1 MIAVLKMLS
10 KLLEHDNKRWGLIF
24 GCFLFSSIID
34 LLSLS
39 TLIPVLSVA
48 LFGEVSLGN
57 HKSSIL
63 IDLFDVFASFS
74 IIELAFLLL
83 VLFLLKSIA
92 ILTTQYLIVSFVNQ
106 QRVKLGT
113 RMFASYLDIGAST
126 INKKREA
133 DQIYNLQTLTS
144 HYTTAVQASL
154 KFSNDA
160 LIGAAIVFFLFLVDW
175 VSLII
180 IVCTLSFF
188 LFAYLVFFRRM
199 VIRYGRN
206 ANDYSADAIRISN
219 EGIRGINEIHF
230 LEKTDY
236 FLDNYVSA
244 LHGIKSASVKIEIHS
259 IIPRILIE
267 MSIIAI
273 LVFALL
279 FVAANQVSLEGL
291 ALTFGI
297 YAVSVLR
304 LIPIFSSLT
313 TQITKFRAVQNSI
326 ERLYN
331 DVFMK
336 QTDKNEKS
344 KENKTLPAAEA
355 FHSIIFENVCFHYDK
370 EKPIIR
376 DFCFSIEKGD
386 IIGVCGP
393 SGSGKSTLIKLVLGL
408 LSPTNGK
415 ILLNGKLSGE
425 GIQTEKLGF
434 AYIPPNAIMLNRS
447 LIENIVFAVQSSK
460 EDYKNISNILKQT
473 YLDDVLESLPHGLD
487 EPLGDYG
494 TRFSTGQKQRL
505 AFARAIAH
513 GKRFFVLDESTNA
526 IDIDTE
532 KALLNDL
539 IKTGI
544 IETALIV
551 SHRPST
557 LEVCDHI
564 LDFKE
569 ENIDIIEGAG
579 RLNFKVIKGRYGP
592 EKH

>member
-1 MIAVLKMLS
+1 VISVLKMLS
-10 KLLEHDNKRWGLIF
+10 KLLEHDSRRWGLMF
-24 GCFLFSSIID
+24 GCFLFSSTID

-39 TLIPVLSVA
+39 TLIPVISVV

-57 HKSSIL
+57 HESSVL
-63 IDLFDVFASFS
+63 KNLFDVFTSFS
-74 IIELAFLLL
+74 ILELAFLLL
-83 VLFLLKSIA
+83 VLFLMKSVA

-113 RMFASYLDIGAST
+113 RMFARYLDIGTNT
-126 INKKREA
+126 ISKKQEA

-144 HYTTAVQASL
+144 HYTTAIQASL

-160 LIGAAIVFFLFLVDW
+160 LIGGAIVFFLFLVDW

-180 IVCTLSFF
+180 IVGTLCFV
-188 LFAYLVFFRRM
+188 LLAYLVFFRRM
-199 VIRYGRN
+199 VIMHGRK

-230 LEKTDY
+230 LQKTDY
-236 FLDNYVSA
+236 FLNNYFLA
-244 LHGIKSASVKIEIHS
+244 LCGIKSASVNIEIHS

-267 MSIIAI
+267 MSIIFV
-273 LVFALL
+273 LVLGLFFA
-279 FVAANQVSLEGL
+279 AANLVSLEGL

-297 YAVSVLR
+297 YAVSVMR

-326 ERLYN
+326 ERLYD
-331 DVFMK
+331 DVFI
-336 QTDKNEKS
+336 KNTVKKETS
-344 KENKTLPAAEA
+344 QENKTLPAAETVD
-355 FHSIIFENVCFHYDK
+355 SIIFENVCFHYD
-370 EKPIIR
+370 EGKPIIH
-376 DFCFSIEKGD
+376 DFSFGVEKGD

-393 SGSGKSTLIKLVLGL
+393 SGSGKSTFIKLLLGL

-415 ILLNGKLSGE
+415 ILYNGKLRSDGVK
-425 GIQTEKLGF
+425 TEKLGF

-447 LIENIVFAVQSSK
+447 LIENIVFSVKSSK

-473 YLDDVLESLPHGLD
+473 YLEEVLETLPHGLD
-487 EPLGDYG
+487 EVLGDYG
-494 TRFSTGQKQRL
+494 ARFSTGQKQRL
-505 AFARAIAH
+505 AFARALAH

-526 IDIDTE
+526 IDIVTE

-544 IETALIV
+544 IETAIIV

-557 LEVCDHI
+557 LEVCDRI
-564 LDFKE
+564 LDFNAE
-569 ENIDIIEGAG
+569 SIDIIEVSD
-579 RLNFKVIKGRYGP
+579 RLKFKSITGQYGS